1 MLITTDA
8 SIFEIEPKDV
18 IYPISREDLIDIIR
32 ELLSKRQSFTM
43 RAGGTSIAVFR
54 INFWD

>member
-32 ELLSKRQSFTM
+32 
-43 RAGGTSIAVFR
+43 
-54 INFWD
+54 